1 MWGILGVFLQAAAG
15 QILYLAL
22 HLESGSFP
30 RPLSS
35 AAEREAFTALQ
46 AGGPGAV
53 QARDTLVRHNLRL
66 VAHVCKKY

>member
-30 RPLSS
+30 TRHIQSLP
-35 AAEREAFTALQ
+35 EAKPPSEVVVMFDQ
-46 AGGPGAV
+46 AM
-53 QARDTLVRHNLRL
+53 
-66 VAHVCKKY
+66 